1 MSVAAVGAIVGAV
14 TAVAGVGIQA
24 GAASKANKFAQTQA
38 SLNNLTAE
46 QLNNAQ
52 MAANDRNAKIKII
65 ADTVAN
71 VKATQAATAIQMKQ
85 TAQMADTKNKIILT
99 LGGGVILITSVYFI
113 TRK

>member
-1 MSVAAVGAIVGAV
+1 MSVAAIGAIVGAA

-24 GAASKANKFAQTQA
+24 GSASKANKLAQNQA
-38 SLNNLTAE
+38 ALNNLTAE

-65 ADTVAN
+65 ADTVSN
-71 VKATQAATAIQMKQ
+71 VKATQAATALQMKQ
-85 TAQMADTKNKIILT
+85 NAQIADAKNKVILT
-99 LGGGVILITSVYFI
+99 LGGGVILVTSVYFI